1 MHIIG
6 GQFKGRVIEM
16 PKSIK
21 PTSNKAREALF
32 EILKVRIEGSRFL
45 DLYCGSGAIGIEALS
60 RGAKSVTFLDNNPNC
75 IKILKKNLTQLDIL
89 NSSIVNIYHKDVLKA
104 LETIRTHERPF
115 DIIFLDP
122 PYYKDIAKNTL
133 MAISNYDILARN
145 TIIAAEIYKKDIL
158 PEEIG
163 TLKKFRTSIYGDTKL
178 EFYKI

>member
-16 PKSIK
+16 PKGIK

-32 EILKVRIEGSRFL
+32 EILKAKIEGSSFL

-60 RGAKSVTFLDNNPNC
+60 RGAKSVTFSDNNPNC
-75 IKILKKNLTQLDIL
+75 IKILKKNLAQLDIL
-89 NSSIVNIYHKDVLKA
+89 NQSIVNIYHKDALKA
-104 LETIRTHERPF
+104 LEAHGEPF
-115 DIIFLDP
+115 DVIFLDP

-145 TIIAAEIYKKDIL
+145 TLIVIEIYKKDIL

-163 TLKKFRTSIYGDTKL
+163 NLKKFRTSTYGDTKL
-178 EFYKI
+178 EFFKI

>member
-16 PKSIK
+16 PKGIK

-32 EILKVRIEGSRFL
+32 EILKAKIEGSSFL

-60 RGAKSVTFLDNNPNC
+60 RGAKSVTFSDNKPNC
-75 IKILKKNLTQLDIL
+75 IKILKKNLARLDIL
-89 NSSIVNIYHKDVLKA
+89 NPSIVNIYHKDALKVLGT
-104 LETIRTHERPF
+104 LETHGEPF

-145 TIIAAEIYKKDIL
+145 TLIVAEIYKKDIL
-158 PEEIG
+158 PEEVG
-163 TLKKFRTSIYGDTKL
+163 SLKKFRTSTYGDTKL
-178 EFYKI
+178 EFFKV